1 MKHSLRCL
9 IISAALLAS
18 SAGAD
23 VLQHHRND
31 SRDGL
36 YVDPLINRTTAANTQ
51 RDTTFNAPLPGP
63 TYGQPLYLDVGPGGS
78 PALISATQQNQVLA
92 IDASS
97 GNILW
102 QADLGTPVRRSQL
115 PCGNMDPVGVTSTPV
130 IDPVAWRVYV
140 AAMTTPDKG
149 VTKEH
154 KIFALSLDDGS
165 VVDGWPV
172 NVNGLSF
179 AGHTFN
185 STTQNQRSALLLS
198 SGTLYVAYGG
208 HWGDCGTYW
217 GWVIGVPVDNPGNP
231 VAWASRGR
239 GGGTWAPSGPST
251 DGLAIF
257 MSTGNTF
264 GASSWMDGE
273 AVIRFTDGPV
283 FSYDEADYFA
293 PSNWRSLD
301 SSDLDIGG
309 VGPVLIDIAGSYPS
323 ALAVALGKNGVGYL
337 LDRNY
342 LGGIGTGDGIH
353 GEGLYSDRVST
364 SQIITAAA
372 AYTAPSGTYVVFTT
386 YAGQGV
392 GCPGTPGNL
401 VALQIDPGF
410 PPTFHVA
417 WCASNPGRGAPIVTT
432 TDGTSEPVV
441 WTVGAESGNRLLAFD
456 GETGDVLFG
465 GGGSS
470 EQMSLVRRFQTPIAV
485 NGRIFVAGDNELF
498 AFTTQ

>member
-1 MKHSLRCL
+1 MKYSLRCL
-9 IISAALLAS
+9 GISAALFAS

-36 YVDPLINRTTAANTQ
+36 YVDPLIDRSTAANTQ

-63 TYGQPLYLDVGPGGS
+63 TYGQPLYVENGPYGN
-78 PALISATQQNQVLA
+78 PALISATEQNQVLA
-92 IDASS
+92 LDASS
-97 GNILW
+97 GGIFW
-102 QADLGTPVRRSQL
+102 QADLGTPVPRSLL
-115 PCGNMDPVGVTSTPV
+115 PCGNIDLVGVTSTPV
-130 IDPVAWRVYV
+130 VDPEARRVYV
-140 AAMTTPDKG
+140 AAMTMPDKG
-149 VTKEH
+149 FTKKH
-154 KIFALSLDDGS
+154 KIFALSLDDSS
-165 VVDGWPV
+165 VIDGWPV
-172 NVNGLSF
+172 DVNGLTFS
-179 AGHTFN
+179 GHIFN

-198 SGTLYVAYGG
+198 SGILYVAYGG
-208 HWGDCGTYW
+208 HYGDCGTYY
-217 GWVIGVPVDNPGNP
+217 GWVIGVPVDDPGNP
-231 VAWASRGR
+231 VAWATRGR

-251 DGLAIF
+251 DGSSIF

-264 GASSWMDGE
+264 GATTWMDGE
-273 AVIRFTDGPV
+273 AVIRFTAGPV

-301 SSDLDIGG
+301 GSDSDIGG
-309 VGPVLIDIAGSYPS
+309 VGPVLIDVAGSDPS
-323 ALAVALGKNGVGYL
+323 ALVVALGKNGVAYL

-353 GEGLYSDRVST
+353 GEGLYSDRVSS

-372 AYTAPSGTYVVFTT
+372 AYTAPSGTYVAFTT
-386 YAGQGV
+386 YVGQGV

-410 PPTFHVA
+410 PPSFHVA

-465 GGGSS
+465 GGGPS
-470 EQMSLVRRFQTPIAV
+470 EQMTYVRRFQTPIAV
-485 NGRIFVAGDNELF
+485 DGRIFVAADNQLY